1 MKIEDCLSCSG
12 RSECVLMW
20 AKPGESGGLLVQSA
34 HSSPLTLPC
43 LSILFFPCS
52 HALPLWG
59 STSINNTAL
68 SATPF
73 PRCVCIYACTCAC
86 TRVICLLYTQRRQAC
101 MQTPCV
107 QIQHFWTHTEA
118 YVHCLLD
125 FLCGSVYGGSV
136 VWLITAAG
144 VCSTPP
150 FFFGFVLY
158 PNILLHCSASCLSF
172 IPVWKEHI
180 SSSLTHTAGYF
191 SEGVHK

>member
-1 MKIEDCLSCSG
+1 MKIEDGLSCSG

-86 TRVICLLYTQRRQAC
+86 TRVICLLYTQRRQTC

-107 QIQHFWTHTEA
+107 QIQHFLNTHR
-118 YVHCLLD
+118 
-125 FLCGSVYGGSV
+125 SVCALPSGLFVWICVMGVQWYDSSQQQVSV
-136 VWLITAAG
+136 PLR
-144 VCSTPP
+144 P
-150 FFFGFVLY
+150 
-158 PNILLHCSASCLSF
+158 
-172 IPVWKEHI
+172 
-180 SSSLTHTAGYF
+180 SSSVSFCIPIFYSTARLPVFPLSRSERSILAPHWHTHSRLLQWRCA
-191 SEGVHK
+191 

>member
-1 MKIEDCLSCSG
+1 MKIEDGLSCSG

-86 TRVICLLYTQRRQAC
+86 TRVICLLYTQRRQTC

-107 QIQHFWTHTEA
+107 QIQHFLNTHRSVCALPSGLFVWICVWGFSGMT
-118 YVHCLLD
+118 HHSSRCLFHSALLLQFRFVSQYFTPLLG
-125 FLCGSVYGGSV
+125 FLS
-136 VWLITAAG
+136 
-144 VCSTPP
+144 
-150 FFFGFVLY
+150 FLY
-158 PNILLHCSASCLSF
+158 PGLKGA
-172 IPVWKEHI
+172 
-180 SSSLTHTAGYF
+180 Y
-191 SEGVHK
+191 